1 MEDEPPPQGRTDI
14 NPPKHNTPAQHQH
27 YGPKGIGLRNQGPA
41 APSQEALNATVVQ
54 SFTALKSPATLGGNI
69 GQAFSLLA
77 NSATLP
83 LTITH
88 QSRPTTT
95 THQSLPPPDHA
106 LELPHQQGPTP
117 KEIPTHP
124 NIPIGI
130 TRHIPL
136 LQPTHTN
143 SKPHPDPTQLVATTL
158 TYPIIA
164 NTTTITD
171 SAYKPINPDSPTE
184 PINPDTHKPEQPL
197 REEAHTET
205 TEPNCEDEG
214 ASMDVSTRAKPEVIL
229 NST

>member
-1 MEDEPPPQGRTDI
+1 LEDEPPPQGRTDI
-14 NPPKHNTPAQHQH
+14 NSPKHTTPAQHQH
-27 YGPKGIGLRNQGPA
+27 YGPKGIGLRDQGPA

-95 THQSLPPPDHA
+95 THQALPPPDHTF
-106 LELPHQQGPTP
+106 ELPHPQGPTP

-143 SKPHPDPTQLVATTL
+143 SKHQLDRTQMVVAVPTHAIL
-158 TYPIIA
+158 A
-164 NTTTITD
+164 NTTTI
-171 SAYKPINPDSPTE
+171 PDSSTE
-184 PINPDTHKPEQPL
+184 PNTTDTPKPEQPP